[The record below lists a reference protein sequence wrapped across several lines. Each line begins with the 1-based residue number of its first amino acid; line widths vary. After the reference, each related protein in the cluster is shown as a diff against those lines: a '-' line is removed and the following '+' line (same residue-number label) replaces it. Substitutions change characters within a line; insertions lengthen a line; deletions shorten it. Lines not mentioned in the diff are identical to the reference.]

1 MIGMGQITAD
11 DVTTIVALAAIL
23 GAAHAVFRS
32 RSIKDSLETIT
43 AANDELRA
51 EVKDHE
57 RRRAEDRVNCERD
70 LAELRGQV
78 KTMTGEFGRQIASAI
93 ADEWRAR
100 QSKEIQ

>member
-1 MIGMGQITAD
+1 MIGAQLTAEN
-11 DVTTIVALAAIL
+11 VTTALALAGIV
-23 GAAHAVFRS
+23 GAAHAVWRS
-32 RSIKDSLETIT
+32 KSIKESLDTIT
-43 AANDELRA
+43 AANEELRS

-57 RRRAEDRVNCERD
+57 RRRAEDRVNCERE

-100 QSKEIQ
+100 QARENP